1 MNQMSVAV
9 ADAHHESRADRYNPQ
24 SGQPRKMNGVNMADS
39 SRALYEQLKATNSL
53 PTPTG
58 VAMEILRVTND
69 DNCTLD
75 EVASVVELDPAVAAK
90 LLKFVNSPLAALSRQ
105 IVSISKAVGLLGLHA
120 VKSIALGFSIM
131 AQRPEH
137 CTGFDHD
144 EFWSECVARAVTA
157 RHAARELRNFAP
169 DEAFTCA
176 LLCQTGRLA
185 FAAVAPAQY
194 AQVMHEWTDKDDE
207 AKLSELEKAR
217 FEINH
222 SALAAEMMADWH
234 LPEVFCDAVRYQ
246 DDPSNGEIRELPRSQ
261 QLARIIKWGGMV
273 SQAMLNP
280 SVSATVLDKIIDES
294 GSLGISPD
302 DCQRIFNTARQDWA
316 SMGSIFEVGTREVL
330 PFEELIEQARTRRDD
345 LLTDDQIQ
353 PPSPEAIQAAR

>member
-1 MNQMSVAV
+1 MAEQ
-9 ADAHHESRADRYNPQ
+9 SRE
-24 SGQPRKMNGVNMADS
+24 
-39 SRALYEQLKATNSL
+39 LYEKLKATNSL

-131 AQRPEH
+131 NQRPEQ
-137 CTGFDHD
+137 CTGFDHE
-144 EFWSECVARAVTA
+144 EFWSECVGRAVTA

-185 FAAVAPAQY
+185 FAAVSPTQY
-194 AQVMHEWTDKDDE
+194 ATVMHEWTDKGDP
-207 AKLSELEKAR
+207 AKLSELEKSL
-217 FEINH
+217 FQISH
-222 SALAAEMMADWH
+222 SELAAEMMTDWH
-234 LPEVFCDAVRYQ
+234 LPEIFCDAVRYQ
-246 DDPSNGEIRELPRSQ
+246 DDPSNGELKELPRSQ
-261 QLARIIKWGGMV
+261 QLARILNWSGTVARALVDPAVPSSVISKMV
-273 SQAMLNP
+273 
-280 SVSATVLDKIIDES
+280 DES
-294 GSLGISPD
+294 GSLGFSPE
-302 DCQRIFNTARQDWA
+302 DCSRVFNLVRQDWA
-316 SMGSIFEVGTREVL
+316 AMGSVFEVGTREVP
-330 PFEELIEQARTRRDD
+330 PFEELVESVRERSG
-345 LLTDDQIQ
+345 LLTEDQLE
-353 PPSPEAIQAAR
+353 PPSAAALHGAR

>member
-1 MNQMSVAV
+1 
-9 ADAHHESRADRYNPQ
+9 
-24 SGQPRKMNGVNMADS
+24 MADN
-39 SRALYEQLKATNSL
+39 SRALYEKLKATNSL

-131 AQRPEH
+131 AQRPEQ

-185 FAAVAPAQY
+185 FAAVMPSDY
-194 AQVMHEWTDKDDE
+194 AQVMHEWSDKSDE
-207 AKLSELEKAR
+207 AKLSELEQAR
-217 FEINH
+217 FEISH

-234 LPEVFCDAVRYQ
+234 LPEIFCDAVRYQ
-246 DDPSNGEIRELPRSQ
+246 DDPSNGDLKELPRSQ
-261 QLARIIKWGGMV
+261 QLARILRWGGMV

-280 SVSATVLDKIIDES
+280 NVPSSTLDRMIDES
-294 GSLGISPD
+294 GSLGISPE
-302 DCQRIFNTARQDWA
+302 DCKRIFNTARQDWA
-316 SMGSIFEVGTREVL
+316 AMGSIFDVGTREVL
-330 PFEELIEQARTRRDD
+330 PLEELIEQARERKGD
-345 LLTDDQIQ
+345 LLSEKQLT
-353 PPSPEAIQAAR
+353 PPSAEAIQAAAR